1 MTRQIEQQ
9 AQVQWGNAYA
19 PGLTPGDL
27 ADLGAHAKALGIE
40 VRALVSEA
48 QQMGTQVALAFTPK
62 VMAHVERILEQRV
75 LQAQHQV
82 RLVRGAMGSDY
93 IPRDQV
99 LLILA
104 GMSNVRQER

>member
-1 MTRQIEQQ
+1 MTKEIE
-9 AQVQWGNAYA
+9 AQVQWGNVHA

-27 ADLGAHAKALGIE
+27 ADLGAHAAALGVE
-40 VRALVSEA
+40 VRALVAEA

-62 VMAHVERILEQRV
+62 VMGHVERILEQRV
-75 LQAQHQV
+75 RQAQHQV
-82 RLVRGAMGSDY
+82 RLLRGAMGSDY

-104 GMSNVRQER
+104 GMANLQQQRG